1 MLPSRPQ
8 FQHLYAGLT
17 VLADWIGSDN
27 RLCQYPVPCKADY
40 AARSLVAQLRV
51 LERAEPFGLDLYFP
65 DSDEH
70 ILTRIGEEGPLL
82 RLDTAPLGPSGVMR

>member
-1 MLPSRPQ
+1 MLPFRPQ

-17 VLADWIGSDN
+17 ALADWIGSDN
-27 RLCQYPVPCKADY
+27 RLCQYPAPCQADY
-40 AARSLVAQLRV
+40 AARSLFAQLRV
-51 LERAEPFGLDLYFP
+51 LERAEPFGQDLCFP

-70 ILTRIGEEGPLL
+70 ILARIGEEGSLL